1 MTTAKDPEIDRLER
15 RMAEIERQG
24 LDPIGVRRSLE
35 LARRQRNRELGAI
48 HQGAKQIGMAED
60 SYRALLQRLTGQTSA
75 AGLTHRQRRDVLLEL
90 QRLGAKGGTTE
101 SRPRPSRERSPLMEK
116 IMGLLDE
123 LGFPLAYADAI
134 LKRQCQVD
142 RCEWGTPEQLR
153 GVVAALWH
161 QAKRRQAVVA

>member
-1 MTTAKDPEIDRLER
+1 MATLKDPEIERLER
-15 RMAEIERQG
+15 RLEEIERLG

-35 LARRQRNRELGAI
+35 QARRQRNRELGAI
-48 HQGAKQIGMAED
+48 HQGVKQIGMADD

-90 QRLGAKGGTTE
+90 QRLGAKGGYAE
-101 SRPRPSRERSPLMEK
+101 SRPRPSSERSPLMGK
-116 IMGLLDE
+116 IMALLGE

-134 LKRQCQVD
+134 AKRQHHVE
-142 RCEWGTPEQLR
+142 RCEWCTPEQLR

-161 QAKRRQAVVA
+161 QVKRR